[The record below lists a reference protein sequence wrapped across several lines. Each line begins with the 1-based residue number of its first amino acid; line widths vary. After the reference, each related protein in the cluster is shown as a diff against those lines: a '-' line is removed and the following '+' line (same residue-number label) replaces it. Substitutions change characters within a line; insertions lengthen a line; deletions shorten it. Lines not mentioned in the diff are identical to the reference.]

1 MMVPE
6 LPILLPFWK
15 PQSHIKPYAM
25 GQGTLETVWIEDYQA
40 PQVVPAFPVDRA
52 FQSLGSCPPY
62 FIPISFGVSPMYP
75 LKLTT

>member
-6 LPILLPFWK
+6 LPILLPFGK

-40 PQVVPAFPVDRA
+40 P
-52 FQSLGSCPPY
+52 
-62 FIPISFGVSPMYP
+62 
-75 LKLTT
+75 